1 MITGLGTTSRVL
13 SIRCD
18 RLVTEKKDKKG
29 EAVVPED
36 TREESIRAQTS
47 IIKDFLIGTAKESY
61 GDKYHDHL
69 LEQYKKYLD
78 MADKL
83 SDRRSAANTFFL
95 TINTGLIS
103 AFGLMNLV
111 SDKRSN
117 FLFITGGVAAILL
130 SYSWYRLIRAYRDL
144 GTAKFK
150 VVHEIEALLPIRP
163 FDAEWEA
170 VGRGENRQLYWPFT
184 HIERFVPWIFILLY
198 ALVIGYSVYRLYPFS
213 LPIS

>member
-1 MITGLGTTSRVL
+1 MLITGLGITSRVS
-13 SIRCD
+13 SIPCD
-18 RLVTEKKDKKG
+18 GVMTEGKKNLKAD
-29 EAVVPED
+29 PEEGN
-36 TREESIRAQTS
+36 REEAIEAQTS
-47 IIKDFLIGTAKESY
+47 IIKDYLLGTAKDSY

-150 VVHEIEALLPIRP
+150 VVHEIENLLPIRP

-170 VGRGENRQLYWPFT
+170 VGRGENRKLYWPFT

-198 ALVIGYSVYRLYPFS
+198 ALVIAYSLYRLYPFS
-213 LPIS
+213 LSML